1 MNILMFSIDER
12 VFEEGSEARERMR
25 FFGSAL
31 DSLHLMVFTRS
42 RREREAIAANVFLH
56 PAPAALGLFS
66 AARAVWLGSRI
77 LRDFSGNALITS
89 QDAFTNVIAFLL
101 RRFCRTPVQVQIHTD
116 FLAPA
121 FRSESLKNRLRYHL
135 YCWSVR
141 RADCVRV
148 VSERIKRSL
157 VFKLGVPEKT
167 IAVLPVFTNM
177 KKNASDP
184 PAEDFKRKF
193 IGAEPVVL
201 WVGRL
206 AKEKNPSLAL
216 EIFGEFA
223 KEFPKSLLVIV
234 GDGPEEKSLKSKV
247 KNFGLEDRVRFEGW
261 QNSAAPYYR
270 TADFLLATSR
280 YEGYGRMLI
289 EAAAAGLP
297 VVSTDVGIV
306 GEVLKPNESVL
317 IFRSRAEAADAIRRF
332 ARDKDL
338 HKRIGEAG
346 RRAVAGIGDSE
357 QYRALFLAAL
367 RECRPE
373 LRRPDNC
380 GAPGEV

>member
-1 MNILMFSIDER
+1 MNILMFSIDDS

-31 DSLHLMVFTRS
+31 DALHLVVFTKQS
-42 RREREAIAANVFLH
+42 RKNEAIAANVFLH
-56 PAPAALGLFS
+56 PTPGAFNPLSF
-66 AARAVWLGSRI
+66 ARAVLLGRRI
-77 LRDFSGNALITS
+77 LSTLGRNRVITS

-121 FRSESLKNRLRYHL
+121 FRRESVKNYFRYRL

-141 RADCVRV
+141 RADCIRV

-157 VFKLGVPEKT
+157 VSRFSFLVSN
-167 IAVLPVFTNM
+167 IVVLPVFTNV

-193 IGAEPVVL
+193 IGAQPVVL

-234 GDGPEEKSLKSKV
+234 GGGPEEKSLKSKV
-247 KNFGLEDRVRFEGW
+247 KNSGLEDRVRFEGW
-261 QNSAAPYYR
+261 QNSVAPYHR
-270 TADFLLATSR
+270 IADLLLATSR

-297 VVSTDVGIV
+297 IVSTDVGII

-317 IFRSRAEAADAIRRF
+317 IFRSRAEAAEAIRRL
-332 ARDKDL
+332 ARDKEL

-346 RRAVAGIGDSE
+346 RRAVAGISGPE
-357 QYRALFLAAL
+357 QYRSLFIAAF

>member
-25 FFGSAL
+25 FLGSTL
-31 DSLHLMVFTRS
+31 DSLHLVVFTRS

-56 PAPAALGLFS
+56 PTPAAFGLFS
-66 AARAVWLGSRI
+66 AARAVWIGSRI

-101 RRFCRTPVQVQIHTD
+101 RRLCRTPVQVQIHTD

-121 FRSESLKNRLRYHL
+121 FRRGSVKNYFRYRLYR
-135 YCWSVR
+135 WSVR
-141 RADCVRV
+141 RADCVRA

-157 VFKLGVPEKT
+157 VSELGVLEKT
-167 IAVLPVFTNM
+167 IAVLPVFTDV
-177 KKNASDP
+177 KKIMSDP

-193 IGAEPVVL
+193 IGAQPVVL

-234 GDGPEEKSLKSKV
+234 GGGPEEKSLKSKV
-247 KNFGLEDRVRFEGW
+247 KNSGLEDRVRFEGW
-261 QNSAAPYYR
+261 QNSAAPYYWA
-270 TADFLLATSR
+270 ADLLLATSR
-280 YEGYGRMLI
+280 YEGYGRMFV

-297 VVSTDVGIV
+297 IVSTDVGIV

-317 IFRSRAEAADAIRRF
+317 IFRSRAEAAEAIRRL
-332 ARDKDL
+332 ARDKAL
-338 HKRIGEAG
+338 QRKIGEAG
-346 RRAVAGIGDSE
+346 RQAVAGTSGPE

-367 RECRPE
+367 RSCRPA
-373 LRRPDNC
+373 LRRPHDC
-380 GAPGEV
+380 STSGEV